1 MSNGKN
7 SKSNSSKDKT
17 KRIKTVNE
25 DAKTKKM
32 KTVSDKNEKKKGKT
46 KNKKGKHPKLMLCLK
61 IILALFIIGAIILGG
76 VIAGVIFGLFGDDL
90 KITEETFAIET
101 RNTILLDI
109 NGNEI
114 ATLNGDENREVITL
128 NEMGEYLPKAFV
140 SIEDERFYSHSGVD
154 ILRTTKA
161 TLNYLTGDS
170 SYGGSTITQQLVKNA
185 TGDKDKSP
193 IRKITEII
201 RAYQTERIYSKDQI
215 LEAYLNTIPLGGGG
229 KNVYGVEVAA
239 KYYFDKKPAELTVAE
254 AAYIAGITHSPNVYN
269 PFKETP
275 NTDKIKTRTKVVLGK
290 MKELGKIDEA
300 QYNEAVATVE
310 QGLAFKEGTITSNN
324 ALTQHEEAALD
335 QVVTEYA
342 KATGLEYKVAL
353 TKIKGGGYKIYTT
366 ENKAIQTRLEEEYAK
381 TKYIDK
387 GHKKKADGTL
397 LNDDHT
403 QSSMT
408 IIDQSTGY
416 VVGCIGVLGEKTAY
430 GLNRAISE
438 PHQPGSSI
446 KPLATIAPSLQEGII
461 TAATVVDD
469 TPKSWGGYNPHNAYS
484 GYKGLL
490 NIRKMI
496 ELSSNVP
503 EVKLMQ
509 KLTPAKSVEY
519 LKKFGL
525 NGVDTTKDAVLST
538 ALGGLT
544 YGTTTLEMASAYAA
558 IANGGEYIEPTFY
571 TKVEDS
577 NGKVILEATQER
589 RRVLSEQNA
598 YILQSILKE
607 PLNGTASKARISG
620 VEVRAKTGSTDD
632 FSDRWLCGFTPYYTA
647 ATWFGYKNP
656 EPVTLSGKANLS
668 MTIWQAVMKDIHVG
682 LSGKSFEK
690 PSGLVNA
697 VVCKD
702 SGLLATDL
710 CSQDPRGART
720 YSEIFA
726 KGTVPS
732 KSCSTH
738 VKVKICKETGKLA
751 NEFCKDVE
759 ERVCITRD
767 PNDTSWK
774 SAADAQYMAPTETCT
789 THTKAPDTTK
799 PVITLN
805 GEEKVTLKLKAKYE
819 DKGATAKDDVDG
831 DITDKIKIEIKKD
844 GKVVDKVDTSK
855 AGTYTI
861 TYTVSDTAGNTATKT
876 RTVIITDSSNTNT
889 TANTT
894 NTTTT
899 TDTVNTTK
907 K

>member
-1 MSNGKN
+1 MSKKK
-7 SKSNSSKDKT
+7 SKKSNNNEDKT
-17 KRIKTVNE
+17 KR
-25 DAKTKKM
+25 M
-32 KTVSDKNEKKKGKT
+32 KTINENKKRKI
-46 KNKKGKHPKLMLCLK
+46 KNKKRKHPKLILCLK
-61 IILALFIIGAIILGG
+61 VILILFVIGIIILGG

-101 RNTILLDI
+101 RNTVLIDI

-114 ATLNGDENREVITL
+114 ATLNGEENREVITL
-128 NEMGEYLPKAFV
+128 SEMGEYLPKAFV
-140 SIEDERFYSHSGVD
+140 SIEDERFYNHSGVD

-161 TLNYLTGDS
+161 TLNYFTGDS

-193 IRKITEII
+193 IRKIAEII

-215 LEAYLNTIPLGGGG
+215 LEAYLNTIPLGGGA
-229 KNVYGVEVAA
+229 KNVYGVEVAS
-239 KYYFDKKPAELTVAE
+239 KFYFDKKPSELNIAES
-254 AAYIAGITHSPNVYN
+254 AYIAGITHSPNVYN

-275 NTDKIKTRTKVVLGK
+275 NTEKIKTRTKTVLSK
-290 MKELGKIDEA
+290 MKKLGKIDEA
-300 QYNEAVATVE
+300 QYNEAVNIVE
-310 QGLAFKEGTITSNN
+310 QGLAFKEGKITSNN
-324 ALTQHEEAALD
+324 ALTQHEEAALN

-342 KATGLEYKVAL
+342 KATGVEYKVAL
-353 TKIKGGGYKIYTT
+353 AKIKGGGYKIYTT

-446 KPLATIAPSLQEGII
+446 KPLATIAPSLQEGVI

-469 TPKSWGGYNPHNAYS
+469 TPKSWGSYSPHNAYS

-509 KLTPAKSVEY
+509 RLTPAKSVEY

-525 NGVDTTKDAVLST
+525 NRVDTKEDAGLAT

-544 YGTTTLEMASAYAA
+544 IGTTTLEMASAYAT

-571 TKVEDS
+571 IKVEDV
-577 NGKVILEATQER
+577 NKKIILEARQER

-598 YILQSILKE
+598 YIVQSILQE

-632 FSDRWLCGFTPYYTA
+632 YSDRWLCGFTPYYTA

-668 MTIWQAVMKDIHVG
+668 MTIWQAVMKDIHSG

-690 PSGLVNA
+690 PSGLVNSA
-697 VVCKD
+697 VCKD

-710 CSQDPRGART
+710 CSQDPRGSRV
-720 YSEIFA
+720 YSEMFV
-726 KGTVPS
+726 KGTVPN

-738 VKVKICKETGKLA
+738 VKVKICKDTGKLA
-751 NEFCKDVE
+751 NEFCKNVE

-767 PNDTSWK
+767 PGDTSWT
-774 SAADAQYMAPTETCT
+774 SAADAQYMAPTESCP
-789 THTKAPDTTK
+789 THTKYPDTTK
-799 PVITLN
+799 PEITLN
-805 GEEKVTLKLKAKYE
+805 GPEKITLKLKEKYE
-819 DKGATAKDDVDG
+819 DKGAIAKDDVDG
-831 DITDKIKIEIKKD
+831 DITRNIKIEIKKD
-844 GKVVDKVDTSK
+844 GKVVEKIDTTKV
-855 AGTYTI
+855 GIYTI
-861 TYTVSDTAGNTATKT
+861 TYTVADTAGNVATKT
-876 RTVIITDSSNTNT
+876 RSIAVVDSPNMNNTINTTVTNT
-889 TANTT
+889 TSLT
-894 NTTTT
+894 NTK
-899 TDTVNTTK
+899 NK

>member
-1 MSNGKN
+1 MSKKK
-7 SKSNSSKDKT
+7 SRKSNSSKDKT
-17 KRIKTVNE
+17 KVL
-25 DAKTKKM
+25 
-32 KTVSDKNEKKKGKT
+32 KTVSDKNQNKKEKT
-46 KNKKGKHPKLMLCLK
+46 KSKKGKHPKLMLCLK
-61 IILALFIIGAIILGG
+61 IVLAIIVMAVIILGG
-76 VIAGVIFGLFGDDL
+76 VIAGVVFGLFGDDL
-90 KITEETFAIET
+90 KITEETFIIET
-101 RNTILLDI
+101 RNTMLLDI

-140 SIEDERFYSHSGVD
+140 SIEDERFYNHGGVD

-161 TLNYLTGDS
+161 TLNFLTGDS

-229 KNVYGVEVAA
+229 KNVYGVEVAS
-239 KYYFDKKPAELTVAE
+239 KFYFDKKPTELTVAE

-275 NTDKIKTRTKVVLGK
+275 NIERIKTRTKTVLNK
-290 MKELGKIDEA
+290 MKELGKINET
-300 QYNEAVATVE
+300 QYNEAVTTVE
-310 QGLAFKEGTITSNN
+310 QGLAFKEGRITSNN

-353 TKIKGGGYKIYTT
+353 TKIKGGGYRIYTT
-366 ENKAIQTRLEEEYAK
+366 ENKTIQARLEEEYVK

-416 VVGCIGVLGEKTAY
+416 IVGCIGVLGEKTAY

-446 KPLATIAPSLQEGII
+446 KPLATIAPSLQEGVI

-469 TPKSWGGYNPHNAYS
+469 TPKSWGSYTPHNAYS

-496 ELSSNVP
+496 ELSSNIP

-509 KLTPAKSVEY
+509 KLTPSKSVEY

-525 NGVDTTKDAVLST
+525 KGIDTKEDAGLAT

-544 YGTTTLEMASAYAA
+544 HGTTTLEMASAYAT

-571 TKVEDS
+571 TKVEDI
-577 NGKVILEATQER
+577 NGKIILEATQER

-598 YILQSILKE
+598 YIVQSILQE

-632 FSDRWLCGFTPYYTA
+632 YSDRWLCGFTPYYTA

-690 PSGLVNA
+690 PSGIVNA
-697 VVCKD
+697 TVCKD

-710 CSQDPRGART
+710 CSQDSRGSRT
-720 YSEIFA
+720 YSEIFV
-726 KGTVPS
+726 KGTVPNQ
-732 KSCSTH
+732 SCSTH
-738 VKVKICKETGKLA
+738 VKVKICKDTGKVA
-751 NEFCKDVE
+751 NEFCKNIE

-767 PNDTSWK
+767 SSDTSWK

-789 THTKAPDTTK
+789 THAKAQDTTK
-799 PVITLN
+799 PTITLN
-805 GEEKVTLKLKAKYE
+805 GEEKVTVKLKEKYE
-819 DKGATAKDDVDG
+819 DKGATAKDDIDG

-844 GKVVDKVDTSK
+844 EKVVNQIDTSK

-876 RTVIITDSSNTNT
+876 RTVIIADSSNTNT
-889 TANTT
+889 VTNSTNTNTSTTT
-894 NTTTT
+894 N
-899 TDTVNTTK
+899 NTLNTLTNTK